1 MATPRALTWTRL
13 VHLSWLAATALALST
28 FVILG
33 VALVV
38 WAGQR
43 FEPPPVSFIQ
53 GQGVY
58 AAEMLLAVAYAAMG
72 WLLASRLPRNAL
84 GWVFLSIGLFMVVQL
99 VVTFI
104 IQQGHQ
110 AFRPL
115 DPQVLLAAWL
125 GSTFHL
131 PSLVVSFVFIF
142 LLFPEGRALSPR
154 WAAFGWAALIGALLV
169 CVGIGLSPA
178 GLIWFPSL
186 GNPFAAPQ
194 SWEPVLLSMALTGL
208 LFMVLGVVVSA
219 FSMFVRY
226 GRAGDVQRAQLRW
239 VAVAVLLL
247 AAFGL
252 PFVVARYAMQMRY
265 AEGELLMMLAL
276 GAGGFLPVA
285 AAIAVLRRRLYDIDL
300 ILNRALVYIPLTGI
314 LGGLYAAGVALFQ
327 RIFQALTGDK
337 SDAAVVITTLVLAG
351 MFTPIRNALQVFV
364 DRRFKP
370 PTVGDAAHD
379 HPELPPLIPADE
391 LKARLAELDQRLDQL
406 EVRRNL

>member
-13 VHLSWLAATALALST
+13 VHPSWLAATALALST

-226 GRAGDVQRAQLRW
+226 GRAGDVQRAQLRCGGGGD
-239 VAVAVLLL
+239 A
-247 AAFGL
+247 
-252 PFVVARYAMQMRY
+252 
-265 AEGELLMMLAL
+265 
-276 GAGGFLPVA
+276 AGGLRPA
-285 AAIAVLRRRLYDIDL
+285 LRRRPLRDADAL
-300 ILNRALVYIPLTGI
+300 RRGRAADDAGPWRGRLPARRGGDRGAPPAALRHRPDPQPGARLHPADGHLGRPLRRRCG
-314 LGGLYAAGVALFQ
+314 ALP
-327 RIFQALTGDK
+327 AHLPGT
-337 SDAAVVITTLVLAG
+337 
-351 MFTPIRNALQVFV
+351 
-364 DRRFKP
+364 DRR
-370 PTVGDAAHD
+370 
-379 HPELPPLIPADE
+379 
-391 LKARLAELDQRLDQL
+391 
-406 EVRRNL
+406 